1 MGLTGLHS
9 GYPQAVFFLEA
20 VGENSFP
27 CLSSIQRLSPFP
39 GLWPYITLI
48 TASILTS
55 LPLTLTLLPPT
66 FAQKGPCDY
75 TQPTL
80 ITWGAPPISRTLI
93 QPHLHSPLWHTKEY
107 IHRFMDIFGRGIIL
121 PTAQSIYKEFLAR
134 YTKNQ
139 GPELQ
144 RNGSATVPLRLCIY
158 PLRPCRQ
165 RA

>member
-20 VGENSFP
+20 VGEYSFP

-66 FAQKGPCDY
+66 FA
-75 TQPTL
+75 
-80 ITWGAPPISRTLI
+80 
-93 QPHLHSPLWHTKEY
+93 
-107 IHRFMDIFGRGIIL
+107 
-121 PTAQSIYKEFLAR
+121 
-134 YTKNQ
+134 
-139 GPELQ
+139 
-144 RNGSATVPLRLCIY
+144 
-158 PLRPCRQ
+158 
-165 RA
+165 